1 MRALKPQY
9 GNRDGAIMKAERH
22 GRASERS
29 EVWVRGNPRP
39 LVVLA
44 VAFALGIAAVAGT
57 GVALGSRGLVLAAV
71 VAGVVAIPPVVALA
85 FAAALP
91 RIERR
96 GGALRLRV
104 APTRA
109 YDVPLEAVE
118 CFFHGAH
125 AIGRPVE
132 PCTGEASEHEEHAPE
147 HGRRRGTIAVRIAER
162 ARDWHERPT
171 FRPWAGWKRGSIVL
185 DGLWYEPLSMERFGE
200 LAQRLVEA
208 KRSLRA
214 GEETR

>member
-1 MRALKPQY
+1 
-9 GNRDGAIMKAERH
+9 MKADTNGRH
-22 GRASERS
+22 PAPS

-39 LVVLA
+39 LAAVVVLIALA
-44 VAFALGIAAVAGT
+44 VAAVAGI
-57 GVALGSRGLVLAAV
+57 GAALGSRGMILAAAV
-71 VAGVVAIPPVVALA
+71 VGLFALPPVVALA
-85 FAAALP
+85 VAAALP

-96 GGALRLRV
+96 GGMLRLRV

-109 YDVPLEAVE
+109 YDVPLELVE

-147 HGRRRGTIAVRIAER
+147 NGRRRGTIAVRIAER
-162 ARDWHERPT
+162 ARDWQERPT
-171 FRPWAGWKRGSIVL
+171 FKPWAGWKRGSIVL

-200 LAQRLVEA
+200 LAQRLVDA

-214 GEETR
+214 EEGLR